1 MAAEATTRRTPQRT
15 CVACGTKTAKGSL
28 VRIVAPRQ
36 GSVGVDVTGKAHGR
50 GAYLC
55 RSGDNQHD
63 LRGRGRLGYALH
75 RDLTDIEWFNL
86 VSSMEAVRQ
95 TEKRQHD

>member
-1 MAAEATTRRTPQRT
+1 MAAKAATKRVPLRT

-36 GSVGVDVTGKAHGR
+36 GSVEVDVSGKAHGR

-55 RSGDNQHD
+55 RTGDTHHD
-63 LRGRGRLGYALH
+63 LRGRGRLGHALH
-75 RDLTDIEWFNL
+75 RDLTDTEWVSL
-86 VSSMEAVRQ
+86 ISSMEAVRR
-95 TEKRQHD
+95 TG

>member
-1 MAAEATTRRTPQRT
+1 MAATTATKRVPLRT

-36 GSVGVDVTGKAHGR
+36 GPVEVDVTGKAHGR

-55 RSGDNQHD
+55 RSGDVHHD
-63 LRGRGRLGYALH
+63 RLGRGRLGHALH
-75 RDLTDIEWFNL
+75 RALSDNEWTDL
-86 VSSMEAVRQ
+86 VSSIKASRQ
-95 TEKRQHD
+95 NE

>member
-1 MAAEATTRRTPQRT
+1 MAASTATKKVPLRT

-36 GSVGVDVTGKAHGR
+36 GPVEIDVTGKAHGR

-55 RSGDNQHD
+55 RSGDTHHD
-63 LRGRGRLGYALH
+63 LRGRLGHALH
-75 RDLTDIEWFNL
+75 RPLSETEWNNL
-86 VSSMEAVRQ
+86 VSTIETARQ
-95 TEKRQHD
+95 TE

>member
-1 MAAEATTRRTPQRT
+1 MPARTPTRKVPLRT

-36 GSVGVDVTGKAHGR
+36 GPVGLDLTGRAHGR

-55 RSGDNQHD
+55 RAGDTDHD
-63 LRGRGRLGYALH
+63 LNGRGRLGHALH
-75 RDLTDIEWFNL
+75 RPLSDDEWNNL
-86 VSSMEAVRQ
+86 VSSMNSARQ
-95 TEKRQHD
+95 GE

>member
-1 MAAEATTRRTPQRT
+1 MAAGTATKRVPLRT

-36 GSVGVDVTGKAHGR
+36 GPIEVDATGKAHGR

-55 RSGDNQHD
+55 RSVDAHHD
-63 LRGRGRLGYALH
+63 LRGRGRLGHALH
-75 RDLTDIEWFNL
+75 RQLSDDEWSSL
-86 VSSMEAVRQ
+86 VSSVETVRQ
-95 TEKRQHD
+95 TE